1 MFSVKRIKFIGRKRK
16 KGQCFSFTGRKC
28 CCQLCCQ
35 LCCQCNF
42 FVTGDHFSFSVPVVE
57 NVAAS
62 FAVLLLPVLLPMPFL
77 FVTGDHFSFSLRTVP
92 VPFLCQVIMSPIAC
106 ADNGHFGYKT
116 TGTTT
121 MTFEL

>member
-1 MFSVKRIKFIGRKRK
+1 MFQFHWQKVLLSVVLPTLLPM
-16 KGQCFSFTGRKC
+16 Q
-28 CCQLCCQ
+28 
-35 LCCQCNF
+35 F
-42 FVTGDHFSFSVPVVE
+42 FVTGDHFSFSVPVAE
-57 NVAAS
+57 NVATS